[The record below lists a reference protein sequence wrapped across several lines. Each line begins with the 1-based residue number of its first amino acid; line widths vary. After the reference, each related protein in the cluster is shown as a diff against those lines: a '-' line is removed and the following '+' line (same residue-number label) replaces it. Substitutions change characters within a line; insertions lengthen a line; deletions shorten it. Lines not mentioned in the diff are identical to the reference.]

1 MKKRPAK
8 TVTAKTQPM
17 AAAGAAK
24 AAEPVEA
31 DKVQE
36 VKNEVKAE
44 VEETAKA
51 TLEEAKKAEEKI
63 SEKVNEAAAKATEIA
78 TEKAEE
84 TKTAVKAAAKKT
96 AEKVVAAKK
105 TAVTKKAEKTPLVP
119 QIYLQF
125 AGNEADQES
134 IVNAIK
140 DKYVAEGHRASA
152 IKSLQI
158 YLKPEENAAYYVI
171 NQKSMGM
178 VPLF

>member
-8 TVTAKTQPM
+8 TVTAKVQTQPM
-17 AAAGAAK
+17 AAANTAK
-24 AAEPVEA
+24 AAET
-31 DKVQE
+31 KVTE
-36 VKNEVKAE
+36 KAPEVKAE
-44 VEETAKA
+44 VKTEAKA
-51 TLEEAKKAEEKI
+51 EAAETKI
-63 SEKVNEAAAKATEIA
+63 AEKVNEVAEKAAEIA
-78 TEKAEE
+78 VEKAAE

-96 AEKVVAAKK
+96 AEKKTAEKVGTAKK
-105 TAVTKKAEKTPLVP
+105 TAAAKKAEKAPLIP
-119 QIYLQF
+119 EIKIQF
-125 AGNEADQES
+125 AGNEADEDE

-140 DKYVAEGHRASA
+140 NKYVSEGHRASA

>member
-8 TVTAKTQPM
+8 TVTAKVQTQPM
-17 AAAGAAK
+17 AAANTAK
-24 AAEPVEA
+24 AAET
-31 DKVQE
+31 KVTE
-36 VKNEVKAE
+36 KAPEVKAE
-44 VEETAKA
+44 VKTEV
-51 TLEEAKKAEEKI
+51 KAEAETKI
-63 SEKVNEAAAKATEIA
+63 AEKVNEAV
-78 TEKAEE
+78 EKAAE

-96 AEKVVAAKK
+96 AEKVGTAKK
-105 TAVTKKAEKTPLVP
+105 TAAAKKAEKAPLIP
-119 QIYLQF
+119 EIKIQF
-125 AGNEADQES
+125 AGNEADEDE

-140 DKYVAEGHRASA
+140 NKYVSEGHRASA

>member
-8 TVTAKTQPM
+8 TVTAKVQTQPM
-17 AAAGAAK
+17 AAANTAK
-24 AAEPVEA
+24 AAET
-31 DKVQE
+31 KVTE
-36 VKNEVKAE
+36 KAPEVKAE
-44 VEETAKA
+44 VKTEAKA
-51 TLEEAKKAEEKI
+51 EAAETKI
-63 SEKVNEAAAKATEIA
+63 AEKVNEVAEKAAEIA
-78 TEKAEE
+78 VEKAAE

-96 AEKVVAAKK
+96 AEKKTAEKVGTAKK
-105 TAVTKKAEKTPLVP
+105 TAAAKKAEKAPLIP
-119 QIYLQF
+119 EIKIQC
-125 AGNEADQES
+125 AGNEADEDE

-140 DKYVAEGHRASA
+140 NKYVSEGHRASA

>member
-8 TVTAKTQPM
+8 TVTAKAQPM
-17 AAAGAAK
+17 AAVGAAK
-24 AAEPVEA
+24 AAETEKA

-36 VKNEVKAE
+36 VKNEVQPE
-44 VEETAKA
+44 VKED
-51 TLEEAKKAEEKI
+51 AKKAENKI
-63 SEKVNEAAAKATEIA
+63 SEKVNEAAEKAAEIA
-78 TEKAEE
+78 VEKAAE

-96 AEKVVAAKK
+96 VEKAEAAKK
-105 TAVTKKAEKTPLVP
+105 TAKAKKAEKAPLVP
-119 QIYLQF
+119 EIKLQF
-125 AGNEADQES
+125 AGNEVDEEE
-134 IVNAIK
+134 IMNAIK
-140 DKYVAEGHRASA
+140 NKYASEGHRIGA

>member
-8 TVTAKTQPM
+8 TVTAKVQTQPM
-17 AAAGAAK
+17 AAANTAK
-24 AAEPVEA
+24 AAET
-31 DKVQE
+31 KVTE
-36 VKNEVKAE
+36 KAPEVKAE
-44 VEETAKA
+44 VKTEAKA
-51 TLEEAKKAEEKI
+51 EAAETKI
-63 SEKVNEAAAKATEIA
+63 AEKVNEVAEKAAEIA
-78 TEKAEE
+78 VEKAAE

-96 AEKVVAAKK
+96 AEKVGTAKK
-105 TAVTKKAEKTPLVP
+105 TAAAKKAEKAPLIP
-119 QIYLQF
+119 EIKIQF
-125 AGNEADQES
+125 AGNEADEDE

-140 DKYVAEGHRASA
+140 NKYVSEGHRVSA

>member
-8 TVTAKTQPM
+8 TVTAKVQTQPM
-17 AAAGAAK
+17 AAANTAK
-24 AAEPVEA
+24 AAET
-31 DKVQE
+31 KVTE
-36 VKNEVKAE
+36 KAPEVKAE
-44 VEETAKA
+44 VKTEAKA
-51 TLEEAKKAEEKI
+51 EAAETKI
-63 SEKVNEAAAKATEIA
+63 AEKVNEVAEKAAEIA
-78 TEKAEE
+78 VEKAAE

-96 AEKVVAAKK
+96 AEKVGTAKK
-105 TAVTKKAEKTPLVP
+105 TAAAKKAEKAPLIP
-119 QIYLQF
+119 EIKIQF
-125 AGNEADQES
+125 AGNEADEDE

-140 DKYVAEGHRASA
+140 NKYVSEGHRASA

>member
-8 TVTAKTQPM
+8 TVTAKVQTQPM
-17 AAAGAAK
+17 AVANNAK
-24 AAEPVEA
+24 AAETNV
-31 DKVQE
+31 
-36 VKNEVKAE
+36 
-44 VEETAKA
+44 
-51 TLEEAKKAEEKI
+51 
-63 SEKVNEAAAKATEIA
+63 
-78 TEKAEE
+78 TEKAPEIAVEKAAE

-96 AEKVVAAKK
+96 AEKVGTAKK
-105 TAVTKKAEKTPLVP
+105 TAAAKKAEKAPLIP
-119 QIYLQF
+119 EIKIQF
-125 AGNEADQES
+125 AGNEADEDE

-140 DKYVAEGHRASA
+140 NKYVSEGHRASA

>member
-8 TVTAKTQPM
+8 TVTAKVQTQPM
-17 AAAGAAK
+17 AAANTAK
-24 AAEPVEA
+24 AAET
-31 DKVQE
+31 KVTE
-36 VKNEVKAE
+36 KAPEVKAE
-44 VEETAKA
+44 VKTEV
-51 TLEEAKKAEEKI
+51 KAEAETKI
-63 SEKVNEAAAKATEIA
+63 AEKVNEVAEKAAEIA
-78 TEKAEE
+78 VEKAAE

-96 AEKVVAAKK
+96 AEKKTAEKVGTAKK
-105 TAVTKKAEKTPLVP
+105 TAAAKKAEKAPLIP
-119 QIYLQF
+119 EIKIQF
-125 AGNEADQES
+125 AGNEADEDE

-140 DKYVAEGHRASA
+140 NKYVSEGHRASA

>member
-8 TVTAKTQPM
+8 TVTAKVQTQPM
-17 AAAGAAK
+17 AAANTAK
-24 AAEPVEA
+24 AAET
-31 DKVQE
+31 KVTEKAPE
-36 VKNEVKAE
+36 VKTEAKAE
-44 VEETAKA
+44 AAET
-51 TLEEAKKAEEKI
+51 KI
-63 SEKVNEAAAKATEIA
+63 AEKVNEVA
-78 TEKAEE
+78 EKAAEITVEKAAE

-96 AEKVVAAKK
+96 AEKVGTAKK
-105 TAVTKKAEKTPLVP
+105 TAAAKKAEKAPLIP
-119 QIYLQF
+119 EIKIQF
-125 AGNEADQES
+125 AGNEADEDE

-140 DKYVAEGHRASA
+140 NKYVSEGHRASA

>member
-8 TVTAKTQPM
+8 TVTAKVQTQPM
-17 AAAGAAK
+17 AAANTAK
-24 AAEPVEA
+24 AAET
-31 DKVQE
+31 KVTEKAPE
-36 VKNEVKAE
+36 VKTEVKTEVKAE
-44 VEETAKA
+44 AET
-51 TLEEAKKAEEKI
+51 KI
-63 SEKVNEAAAKATEIA
+63 AEKVNEVA
-78 TEKAEE
+78 EKAAE

-96 AEKVVAAKK
+96 AEKVGTAKK
-105 TAVTKKAEKTPLVP
+105 TAAAKKAEKAPLIP
-119 QIYLQF
+119 EIKIQF
-125 AGNEADQES
+125 AGNEADEDE

-140 DKYVAEGHRASA
+140 NKYVSEGHRASA

>member
-8 TVTAKTQPM
+8 TVTAKVQTQPM
-17 AAAGAAK
+17 AVANNAK
-24 AAEPVEA
+24 AAET
-31 DKVQE
+31 KVTE
-36 VKNEVKAE
+36 KAPEVKAE
-44 VEETAKA
+44 VKTEAKA
-51 TLEEAKKAEEKI
+51 EAETKI
-63 SEKVNEAAAKATEIA
+63 AEKVNEVAEKAAEIA
-78 TEKAEE
+78 VEKAAE

-96 AEKVVAAKK
+96 AAA
-105 TAVTKKAEKTPLVP
+105 KKAEKAPLIP
-119 QIYLQF
+119 EIKIQF
-125 AGNEADQES
+125 AGNEADEDE

-140 DKYVAEGHRASA
+140 NKYVSEGHRASA

>member
-8 TVTAKTQPM
+8 TVTAKVQTQPM
-17 AAAGAAK
+17 AAANTAK
-24 AAEPVEA
+24 AAET
-31 DKVQE
+31 KVTEKAPE
-36 VKNEVKAE
+36 VKTEAKAE
-44 VEETAKA
+44 AAET
-51 TLEEAKKAEEKI
+51 KI
-63 SEKVNEAAAKATEIA
+63 AEKVNEVAEKAAEIA
-78 TEKAEE
+78 VEKAAE

-96 AEKVVAAKK
+96 AEKVGTAKK
-105 TAVTKKAEKTPLVP
+105 TAAAKKAEKAPLIP
-119 QIYLQF
+119 EIKIQF
-125 AGNEADQES
+125 AGNEADEDE

-140 DKYVAEGHRASA
+140 NKYVSEGHRASA

>member
-8 TVTAKTQPM
+8 TVTAKVQTQPM
-17 AAAGAAK
+17 AAANTAK
-24 AAEPVEA
+24 AAET
-31 DKVQE
+31 KVTE
-36 VKNEVKAE
+36 KAPEVKAE
-44 VEETAKA
+44 VKTEV
-51 TLEEAKKAEEKI
+51 KAEAETKI
-63 SEKVNEAAAKATEIA
+63 AEKVNEVA
-78 TEKAEE
+78 EKAAE

-96 AEKVVAAKK
+96 AEKVGTAKK
-105 TAVTKKAEKTPLVP
+105 TAAAKKAEKAPLIP
-119 QIYLQF
+119 EIKIQF
-125 AGNEADQES
+125 AGNEADEDE

-140 DKYVAEGHRASA
+140 NKYVSEGHRASA

>member
-8 TVTAKTQPM
+8 TVTAKVQTQPM
-17 AAAGAAK
+17 AAANTAK
-24 AAEPVEA
+24 AAET
-31 DKVQE
+31 KVTE
-36 VKNEVKAE
+36 KAPEVKAE
-44 VEETAKA
+44 AK
-51 TLEEAKKAEEKI
+51 TEVKAEAVETKI
-63 SEKVNEAAAKATEIA
+63 TEKVNEVAEKAAEIA
-78 TEKAEE
+78 VEKAAE

-96 AEKVVAAKK
+96 AEKVGTAKK
-105 TAVTKKAEKTPLVP
+105 TAAAKKAEKAPLIP
-119 QIYLQF
+119 EIKIQF
-125 AGNEADQES
+125 AGNEADEDE

-140 DKYVAEGHRASA
+140 NKYVSEGHRASA

>member
-8 TVTAKTQPM
+8 TVTAKVQTQPM
-17 AAAGAAK
+17 AAANTAK
-24 AAEPVEA
+24 AAET
-31 DKVQE
+31 KVTE
-36 VKNEVKAE
+36 KAPEVKAE
-44 VEETAKA
+44 VKTEAKA
-51 TLEEAKKAEEKI
+51 EAAETKI
-63 SEKVNEAAAKATEIA
+63 AEKVNEVAEKAAEIA
-78 TEKAEE
+78 VEKAAE

-96 AEKVVAAKK
+96 AEKKTAEKVGTAKK
-105 TAVTKKAEKTPLVP
+105 TAAAKKAEKAPLIP
-119 QIYLQF
+119 EIKIQF
-125 AGNEADQES
+125 AGNEADEDE

-140 DKYVAEGHRASA
+140 NKDVSEGHRASA

>member
-8 TVTAKTQPM
+8 TVTAKVQTQPM
-17 AAAGAAK
+17 AAANTAK
-24 AAEPVEA
+24 AAET
-31 DKVQE
+31 KVTEKAPE
-36 VKNEVKAE
+36 VKTEVKTEVKAE
-44 VEETAKA
+44 A
-51 TLEEAKKAEEKI
+51 
-63 SEKVNEAAAKATEIA
+63 
-78 TEKAEE
+78 E

-96 AEKVVAAKK
+96 AEKVGTAKK
-105 TAVTKKAEKTPLVP
+105 TAAAKKAEKAPLIP
-119 QIYLQF
+119 EIKIQF
-125 AGNEADQES
+125 AGNEADEDE

-140 DKYVAEGHRASA
+140 NKYVSEGHRASA

>member
-8 TVTAKTQPM
+8 TVTAKVQTQPM
-17 AAAGAAK
+17 AAANTAK
-24 AAEPVEA
+24 AAET
-31 DKVQE
+31 KVTE
-36 VKNEVKAE
+36 KAPEVKAE
-44 VEETAKA
+44 VKTEAKA
-51 TLEEAKKAEEKI
+51 EAAETKI
-63 SEKVNEAAAKATEIA
+63 AEKVNEVAEKAAEIA
-78 TEKAEE
+78 VEKAAE

-96 AEKVVAAKK
+96 AEKVGTAKK
-105 TAVTKKAEKTPLVP
+105 TAAAKKAEKAPLIP
-119 QIYLQF
+119 EIKLQF
-125 AGNEADQES
+125 AGNEADEDE

-140 DKYVAEGHRASA
+140 NKYVSEGHRASA